1 MGNLDKAFDKAL
13 AASKKKTSIE
23 LGDELLKIRNRL
35 NRLLIDRKEGKYGTG
50 HVGDSSLERLA
61 DGIAEIATE
70 LGATFTSTSPAAISG
85 RVKRVHKA
93 LGYTVP

>member
-1 MGNLDKAFDKAL
+1 MADLNKSFERAI
-13 AASKKKTSIE
+13 AASKKKTSVE

-35 NRLLIDRKEGKYGTG
+35 NRLLVDRREGKYGTG
-50 HVGDSSLERLA
+50 HIGDSSLERLA
-61 DGIAEIATE
+61 DSITEIATE

-85 RVKRVHKA
+85 RVKRVRKA